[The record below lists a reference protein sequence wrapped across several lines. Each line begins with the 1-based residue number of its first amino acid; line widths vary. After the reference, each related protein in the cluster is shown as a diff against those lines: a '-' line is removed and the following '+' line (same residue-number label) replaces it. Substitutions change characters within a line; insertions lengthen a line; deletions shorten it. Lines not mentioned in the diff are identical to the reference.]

1 MASRHAI
8 YMCCYNNADLTRQAV
23 ESALAQDVSGGV
35 DLFIVNN
42 GSTDDGATFDYL
54 ELLSCSAD
62 FEGSITHLPTNQ
74 SPCVVA
80 NRYLAEIF
88 AAGYGEV
95 LCCPNDAILSTR
107 LYSDLLLWP
116 RGVVTASM
124 TSEPISTTPAPA
136 IAVNTCT
143 PMAVVLW
150 RNWCYDAIVQRYGYF
165 FCEEFFHYAS
175 DMDLALR
182 MSACGIVGVQLST
195 QYWHYSSASLKMAQ
209 PEEHFRMNEQADRD
223 RATFV
228 RRWGFRVTDPAY
240 TEAAGNINFLGKPLA

>member
-8 YMCCYNNADLTRQAV
+8 YICCYNNADLTRQAI

-42 GSTDDGATFDYL
+42 GSTDNGATFDYL

-95 LCCPNDAILSTR
+95 LTIPNDVILPPN
-107 LYSDLLLWP
+107 LYSEFLRWP

-124 TSEPISTTPAPA
+124 TDLRDHPLFATSTAVSE
-136 IAVNTCT
+136 NM
-143 PMAVVLW
+143 PMCVVMW
-150 RNWCYDAIVQRYGYF
+150 RHWVHSAIVERDGYLF
-165 FCEEFFHYAS
+165 DPRFAHYCS
-175 DMDLALR
+175 DCDLALR
-182 MSACGIVGVQLST
+182 LSSCGIHGVQLDL
-195 QYWHYSSASLKMAQ
+195 QYFHVGSASHKLAPQEVGDKM
-209 PEEHFRMNEQADRD
+209 REQADID
-223 RATFV
+223 RAAFV
-228 RRWGFRVTDPAY
+228 AKWGWPVNHHNY
-240 TEAAGNINFLGKPLA
+240 GQAAMDINFRGEPIK